1 MQPPVFLFHSNFRGG
16 DAAAVSR
23 GVRSRCCSPAALAKA
38 MAAIH
43 PPRGVRPSSARARS
57 SSAADPYRTAARPH
71 SARAA
76 VEQPA
81 TRSSYLHSA
90 QATTA
95 GHLRPHPPAQQPPDA
110 VVRSGAR
117 PTSAH
122 AVRYAYQQKI
132 DRERETARQLR
143 LEREDEKGREEAR
156 KAAVQRR
163 KAARAQ
169 AGGGTAD
176 PEPEVRTERS
186 APEPKDVGDEPT
198 GSFRRRRIA
207 HEAVMRSLKQENP
220 RADSRAAPPAGRE
233 WRDLNRGLNNLFRT
247 RPQFA
252 TMEFATMV
260 AAQDTQRSVMGYQA
274 SSSAAIPSLHQK
286 ALQRQVGALKEFYEV
301 GLAGRVLGEVDKSF
315 VKRRANP
322 DGVTKQWAMDVDR
335 KREQMAPWAASNR
348 EAVYGRQAESAAQR
362 RDRLRAEMAEKRR
375 EREAKLTAE
384 HDEDGDVV
392 QGAFSLRTNEH
403 ASLGLQLAL
412 QREARDAKK
421 EEKLK
426 GVSRPIGPHVLTD
439 TENRVAACIVP
450 LTLQAQSQSVEVQR
464 DVAAALY
471 SLSIADEN
479 KPAFVAAQ
487 ALETVIAM
495 AQSRDPDVRRNI
507 AGTMYRLSTCGPIKR
522 RFVKV
527 GVLRPL
533 LALAQGSKDREVQ
546 RYSMLAIKELCE
558 KRENHVDI
566 IDAHALPILYTNL
579 ASTDP
584 RIRKEAIWTLN
595 HLAAEETNRL
605 RMLRDRALDIML
617 QHLQAQDVVLRR
629 GSASTL
635 VKFSQLL
642 EVAPA
647 DIVKELTS
655 KKTLSALI
663 DALTDRDLEVSTE
676 LCKALVIMKSAR
688 LTKMMLTHKGL
699 AHVLAHASRLLNLD
713 GTGVIHAN
721 LTQIMTVLLTFM
733 PAKLPENVMV
743 VMDEGYMSTL
753 LNLCKYNSGKVRR
766 SAGKLLARLS
776 TIEASKEK
784 MMADPET
791 VSLLNSLCKQSDF
804 SSRMTAVKV
813 IAELAEEPKNR
824 LPLYLAAVLPTLFEL
839 IRKGDDEMRFQCAR
853 AIADMAEA
861 VELRVPIVYAG
872 LEQILQCMLSEVDH
886 VQEHGMRTLVNL
898 AAPAGFA
905 CGAVEGEVGRYGALE
920 ALKVDD
926 QLDDTSS
933 SSDDSG
939 DSDSDDSDDS
949 DDSKESDDASDDDGE
964 EDDAMDAIADM
975 IGASRFLLLE

>member
-1 MQPPVFLFHSNFRGG
+1 MERGPARLEHG
-16 DAAAVSR
+16 
-23 GVRSRCCSPAALAKA
+23 PAALP
-38 MAAIH
+38 MVID
-43 PPRGVRPSSARARS
+43 PR
-57 SSAADPYRTAARPH
+57 RPH
-71 SARAA
+71 SARAG
-76 VEQPA
+76 
-81 TRSSYLHSA
+81 Y
-90 QATTA
+90 
-95 GHLRPHPPAQQPPDA
+95 LRPHPPAQQPPGA

-122 AVRYAYQQKI
+122 AVRYAYQQKV

-143 LEREDEKGREEAR
+143 LEREDEKVREEAR
-156 KAAVQRR
+156 NAAVRRR
-163 KAARAQ
+163 KAARARA
-169 AGGGTAD
+169 AGGAAE
-176 PEPEVRTERS
+176 PEPEVRTERP
-186 APEPKDVGDEPT
+186 APEPEDLGDEPT
-198 GSFRRRRIA
+198 GSFRRRRVA

-220 RADSRAAPPAGRE
+220 NAGSHAAPPSGRA
-233 WRDLNRGLNNLFRT
+233 WRDLNRGLNNLLRT
-247 RPQFA
+247 HTQFA
-252 TMEFATMV
+252 TGV
-260 AAQDTQRSVMGYQA
+260 VAQDTKRSIMGFQSY
-274 SSSAAIPSLHQK
+274 SPAAIPSLHQK
-286 ALQRQVGALKEFYEV
+286 ALQRQVGALNEFYDV

-362 RDRLRAEMAEKRR
+362 RDRLRAEMADKRR
-375 EREAKLTAE
+375 EREARLTAE

-412 QREARDAKK
+412 QREARDANK

-426 GVSRPIGPHVLTD
+426 GTSRPIGPHVLTD

-527 GVLRPL
+527 GVLPPL

-605 RMLRDRALDIML
+605 RMLQDRALDIML
-617 QHLQAQDVVLRR
+617 QHLQAQDIVLRR

-647 DIVKELTS
+647 DILKELTS
-655 KKTLSALI
+655 KNTLSALI
-663 DALTDRDLEVSTE
+663 DALTDRDLEVNTE

-688 LTKMMLTHKGL
+688 LTKMMLSHKGL

-791 VSLLNSLCKQSDF
+791 VPLLNSLCKQSDF

-872 LEQILQCMLSEVDH
+872 LEQILQCMLSEADH

-905 CGAVEGEVGRYGALE
+905 CGAAEGEVGRYGALE

-926 QLDDTSS
+926 QLDNTSS

-939 DSDSDDSDDS
+939 DSDSDDS
-949 DDSKESDDASDDDGE
+949 KESDDASDNDGE
-964 EDDAMDAIADM
+964 EGDAMDAIADM
-975 IGASRFLLLE
+975 IGASTCLLLQ